1 MNDHTTLVA
10 RQTLADIIGRLLL
23 APPSPALWEEAAIL
37 VDLAAVTDKRP
48 EALAIDYEYVF
59 GRNVYPYESLYRD
72 EELML
77 NTATA
82 EQVAATYSACG
93 FSPTQNVGALD
104 HLGLEFIFLARLIA
118 TEATA
123 LADGKPDRYHWARQQ
138 MAAFLVGHLAVWVPI
153 WARAVQRIPAHSF
166 YQNLASLAVE
176 FIGSELERLS
186 PPVPTLPTY
195 IPLQSATAPAD
206 IDELGALVRH
216 LITPV
221 RSGIFLSRAD
231 CTLLA
236 RQLGFTVPIGD
247 RFTMV
252 RTLFETAGQF
262 GQVLDLVTALEN
274 VMSNEIQELHRLIA
288 TQSIWQPLLQPWV
301 QQLTQS
307 IHIVCTGLGSQQP
320 G

>member
-10 RQTLADIIGRLLL
+10 RQTLADILGRLLL
-23 APPSPALWEEAAIL
+23 APPSPTLLEEAAIL
-37 VDLAAVTDKRP
+37 VDLTAVTDNRP

-82 EQVAATYSACG
+82 EQVAATYNTCG
-93 FSPTQNVGALD
+93 FLPTQNVGAPD

-123 LADGKPDRYHWARQQ
+123 LSTENLDRYYWARQQ
-138 MAAFLVGHLAVWVPI
+138 MAAFLADHLAVWVPI
-153 WARAVQRIPAHSF
+153 WARAVQRIPAHPF
-166 YQNLASLAVE
+166 YQTLASLTVE

-186 PPVPTLPTY
+186 PPTPASPTY
-195 IPLQSATAPAD
+195 IPLQSATTPAEV
-206 IDELGALVRH
+206 DELGALVRH

-221 RSGIFLSRAD
+221 RAGIFLSRAD
-231 CTLLA
+231 CTMLA
-236 RQLGFTVPIGD
+236 RQLGFSVPIAD

-262 GQVLDLVTALEN
+262 EQVIDLVTALEN
-274 VMSNEIQELHRLIA
+274 VMSNEIQELHCLIA
-288 TQSIWQPLLQPWV
+288 TQSVWQPLLQPWV
-301 QQLTQS
+301 QRLTQS
-307 IHIVCTGLGSQQP
+307 IHIVRTGLG
-320 G
+320 